1 VDTALL
7 LRGRTLRLQY
17 LSSTAAPCS
26 TEKFRDTAVPPNPQS
41 DCAMTPKY
49 TNRRRGWRSK
59 MNLTTLSTPV
69 GYPEAM
75 SISKVSVVNRINGRG
90 SRRPRGWKQSS
101 PTKYKVRRNFVN
113 FEDFCAARV
122 VPDYSSSFDGVHKPL
137 QVGASRR
144 AIGFHLASGATASVW
159 IRSGHRRGS
168 PRHRSR
174 PPLRFW
180 DDAPHRS
187 ANRAQRTFVNS
198 Y

>member
-1 VDTALL
+1 M
-7 LRGRTLRLQY
+7 RLQY

-144 AIGFHLASGATASVW
+144 AIGFIWQAVQRRLYGLGAATDAAHQGTVAAPRCGSGTMHHIGPRTAPNG
-159 IRSGHRRGS
+159 RS
-168 PRHRSR
+168 
-174 PPLRFW
+174 
-180 DDAPHRS
+180 
-187 ANRAQRTFVNS
+187 
-198 Y
+198 